1 MVSPKNQL
9 GVKITLTAFDV
20 KEILRL
26 ALQVL
31 EKFLLIFPVAG
42 NPGFFIRNKAFRYTF
57 TQSVP
62 AVFGVVLR

>member
-26 ALQVL
+26 ALRVL
-31 EKFLLIFPVAG
+31 EKFLLIPPVVG
-42 NPGFFIRNKAFRYTF
+42 NPGFFYS
-57 TQSVP
+57 Q
-62 AVFGVVLR
+62 